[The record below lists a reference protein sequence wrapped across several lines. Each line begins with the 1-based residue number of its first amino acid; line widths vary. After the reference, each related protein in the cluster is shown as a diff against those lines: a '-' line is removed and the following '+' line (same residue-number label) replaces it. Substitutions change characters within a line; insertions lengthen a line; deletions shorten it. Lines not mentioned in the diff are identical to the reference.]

1 MLTWRNGLMCR
12 YGLDDIEKIGLLK
25 RKTTIRPVQRHDDE
39 ESDSASRLLGTEGVQ
54 CSQCGYRNPR
64 STTVCR
70 ACNCVLSTTTT
81 QTV

>member
-1 MLTWRNGLMCR
+1 MCR

-25 RKTTIRPVQRHDDE
+25 RKTTIRPIQRHEDE
-39 ESDSASRLLGTEGVQ
+39 ESDSSSRLLGTEEGIQ

-70 ACNCVLSTTTT
+70 ACNCLLDTTT